1 MYVEHS
7 IVSSDIFSKYIGT
20 IMLHVLSSTRMWDG
34 RVDVSRWMWDEELVP
49 ALLNRNCPDFGFTE
63 RTDKHESGMHCV
75 CLCTSG
81 EVHSE
86 DKESVL

>member
-1 MYVEHS
+1 M
-7 IVSSDIFSKYIGT
+7 G
-20 IMLHVLSSTRMWDG
+20 
-34 RVDVSRWMWDEELVP
+34 DEELVP

-86 DKESVL
+86 DTESVL